1 MSDLWADLELS
12 SATVHEASGRRG
24 ALPSTIRPIA
34 QGIRVSGAAF
44 TVQCAERDNLPLHFA
59 LEEAPAGSVLV
70 CHVSGEPSA
79 GYFGD
84 VMTHAA
90 VERGLA
96 GLVIAGCVRD
106 AGILRSGPFPIF
118 STGFCIQGTTKDP
131 MLPGAI
137 GCRLRFGDVDV
148 TPGDLVIGDDD
159 GVVVVAADDVDDV
172 IARSRARDRDEVEI
186 RDRLSQ
192 GETTVEVYS
201 LPSRG
206 QAER

>member
-1 MSDLWADLELS
+1 MSDSWADLELA

-24 ALPSTIRPIA
+24 ALPSTIRPVA
-34 QGIRVSGAAF
+34 HSIRVSGPAF
-44 TVQCAERDNLPLHFA
+44 TVQCPERDNLPLHFA

-70 CHVSGEPSA
+70 CHVSGEPLA

-84 VMTHAA
+84 VMMHAA

-106 AGILRSGPFPIF
+106 ADILRSGRFPIF
-118 STGFCIQGTTKDP
+118 STGFCIRGTTKDP
-131 MLPGAI
+131 MLPGTI

-159 GVVVVAADDVDDV
+159 GVVVVAADDVNDV
-172 IARSRARDRDEVEI
+172 IARSRARDREEIEI
-186 RDRLSQ
+186 RERLSR
-192 GETTVEVYS
+192 GETTLAIYS
-201 LPSRG
+201 LPARG
-206 QAER
+206 